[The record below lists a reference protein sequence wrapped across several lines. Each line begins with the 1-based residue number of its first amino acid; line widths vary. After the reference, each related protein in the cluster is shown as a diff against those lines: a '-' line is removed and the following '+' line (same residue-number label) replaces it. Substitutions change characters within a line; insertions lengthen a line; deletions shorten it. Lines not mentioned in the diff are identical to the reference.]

1 MRTLLEMSS
10 FLVIEFCLEQTKASI
25 ICKRRKW
32 SERKVR
38 NFRGVQ
44 SNWETFILRLRKR
57 KKQYPW
63 AFTQA
68 TSFASLRFIS
78 SGTTQYSAGKSRNRK
93 PEKRCCLHF
102 FLVSY
107 FPVQAETERNN
118 FENAINNKCFYLKLS
133 LNLEALGVSLP
144 YAGWFKL

>member
-38 NFRGVQ
+38 NFKGVQ

-68 TSFASLRFIS
+68 TSFASLRFITVRNHVVQCREIKKQETREKMLS
-78 SGTTQYSAGKSRNRK
+78 SLLPCELLPSAGWNRK
-93 PEKRCCLHF
+93 KWFWKML
-102 FLVSY
+102 LI
-107 FPVQAETERNN
+107 T
-118 FENAINNKCFYLKLS
+118 NASTWNW
-133 LNLEALGVSLP
+133 V
-144 YAGWFKL
+144 